1 MYFGYIQGCIGNYKN
16 IENSIGKI
24 PLSIGLIWAMRYSA
38 PQVYYMSDMDY
49 VKLRF
54 IDCHYQ
60 QN

>member
-1 MYFGYIQGCIGNYKN
+1 MTKIINKN

-24 PLSIGLIWAMRYSA
+24 PLSIGLILAMRYSA
-38 PQVYYMSDMDY
+38 PQVHYMSDMDY